1 ENFIQN
7 YGQTLPANLS
17 IGTVTGT
24 HPFLPD
30 STLDFV
36 KPTEMYPGFSA
47 RVDYKENVLTVDN
60 LRLFT
65 LDGLIFGKDILFN
78 VGSGN
83 TEKIQYAAVL
93 QVRDVD
99 LKQLLKKEARDK
111 VDDGKIKADLNISG
125 ENLKDP
131 ISNVSLFFS
140 VFQIGKDF
148 SKSAVNIV
156 KSTDKITDFFINSY
170 SVDKIEVE
178 LNRGLVYAKILFKK
192 SVLNSIVSIEDD
204 RIQQERF
211 PLSNFLNRAKSELSV
226 YQ

>member
-1 ENFIQN
+1 
-7 YGQTLPANLS
+7 
-17 IGTVTGT
+17 
-24 HPFLPD
+24 
-30 STLDFV
+30 
-36 KPTEMYPGFSA
+36 
-47 RVDYKENVLTVDN
+47 
-60 LRLFT
+60 
-65 LDGLIFGKDILFN
+65 
-78 VGSGN
+78 
-83 TEKIQYAAVL
+83 
-93 QVRDVD
+93 
-99 LKQLLKKEARDK
+99 

-170 SVDKIEVE
+170 NVDKIEVE

-192 SVLNSIVSIEDD
+192 SVLNTIVSIEDD